1 MKESFKM
8 ANVVGIVVLS
18 IIIFALAPLAVIWAL
33 NTVFPVL
40 DIPMNFYTWLATT
53 LLCLLISGSRV
64 SNKT

>member
-18 IIIFALAPLAVIWAL
+18 IIIFALAPFAVIWAL

-53 LLCLLISGSRV
+53 LLCLLISGSKV
-64 SNKT
+64 AKT